1 MKLNVLLLIL
11 FICLVVGF
19 SFAQPKSEPFAAG
32 EKLTYEG
39 KLSKSV
45 LRGISVAELTF
56 TVAKDSNEKNYLI
69 KADAVS
75 KGTLL
80 KVFRFSFIQNIESVV
95 DGELFRAAKTIKF
108 DQQGDRIRRSE
119 AVFDYKEKKV
129 TYIETDPKDTMKAP
143 RKIAS
148 SIETNET
155 QDIITGI
162 YQLRR
167 LPLAV
172 GKSFELSV
180 SDSGLVYKIPV
191 NVTARE
197 RQNSILGKVWC
208 FRVEPQVFG
217 DGRFIEQKGSMI
229 IWISDDAKRLPIRS
243 VINASIGK
251 LEVKLKKIG

>member
-1 MKLNVLLLIL
+1 MKLKNLSLIL
-11 FICLVVGF
+11 FVCLFVGF
-19 SFAQPKSEPFAAG
+19 SFAQPKPEPFAVG

-45 LRGISVAELTF
+45 LRGISVAELIF
-56 TVAKDSNEKNYLI
+56 TVAKDSNEKNYKI

-80 KVFRFSFIQNIESVV
+80 KLFRFSFIQNIESIV
-95 DGELFRAAKTIKF
+95 DGELFRALKTTKH
-108 DQQGDRIRRSE
+108 DEQGNRIRNSE
-119 AVFDYKEKKV
+119 AVFDYKDKKV
-129 TYIETDPKDTMKAP
+129 TYIENDPKDTAKAP

-148 SIETNET
+148 AIENDEAH
-155 QDIITGI
+155 DIITAI
-162 YQLRR
+162 YQVRR

-172 GKSFELSV
+172 GKNFELSV

-191 NVTARE
+191 SVTARE
-197 RQNSILGKVWC
+197 QQNSILGKVWC

-217 DGRFIEQKGSMI
+217 DGRFIEQKGSMV
-229 IWISDDAKRLPIRS
+229 IWISDDAKRLPVRS

>member
-1 MKLNVLLLIL
+1 MKLNVLSLILLICS
-11 FICLVVGF
+11 FIGF
-19 SFAQPKSEPFAAG
+19 GFAQPKSEPFAVG
-32 EKLTYEG
+32 EKLIYEG

-56 TVAKDSNEKNYLI
+56 MVAKDSNEKNYLI

-95 DGELFRAAKTIKF
+95 DAELFRAAKTIKF

>member
-1 MKLNVLLLIL
+1 MNLKVLSLIL
-11 FICLVVGF
+11 FICLFIGFGF
-19 SFAQPKSEPFAAG
+19 SQPKSEPFAVG

-56 TVAKDSNEKNYLI
+56 TVEKDSNEKNYLI

-80 KVFRFSFIQNIESVV
+80 KLFRFSFIQNIESVV
-95 DGELFRAAKTIKF
+95 DGELFRAAKTVKF

-119 AVFDYKEKKV
+119 AVFDYQEKKV

-155 QDIITGI
+155 HDIITAI

-172 GKSFELSV
+172 GKKFELSV

-191 NVTARE
+191 TVTNRE
-197 RQNSILGKVWC
+197 QQNSVSGKIWC

-217 DGRFIEQKGSMI
+217 DGRFIEQKGSMV
-229 IWISDDAKRLPIRS
+229 IWISDDAKRMPIRS
-243 VINASIGK
+243 IINASIGK
-251 LEVKLKKIG
+251 LDVKLKKIG

>member
-1 MKLNVLLLIL
+1 MKLKVLSLIL
-11 FICLVVGF
+11 FICLFSGF
-19 SFAQPKSEPFAAG
+19 GFAQPKPEPFAVG
-32 EKLTYEG
+32 EILTYEG

-56 TVAKDSNEKNYLI
+56 TVAKDKNEKNYLI

-75 KGTLL
+75 KGTLIKL
-80 KVFRFSFIQNIESVV
+80 FRFSFIQNIESVV
-95 DGELFRAAKTIKF
+95 DNELFRATKTVKY
-108 DQQGDRIRRSE
+108 DQQGDRIRNSE
-119 AVFDYKEKKV
+119 TIFDYQEKKV
-129 TYIETDPKDTMKAP
+129 TYIENDPKDAMKAP

-148 SIETNET
+148 AIENNET
-155 QDIITGI
+155 HDIISAI

-172 GKSFELSV
+172 GKSFELTV

-197 RQNSILGKVWC
+197 RQNSVLGKTWC
-208 FRVEPQVFG
+208 FRIEPQIFG

-229 IWISDDAKRLPIRS
+229 IWVSDDAKRIPIRS
-243 VINASIGK
+243 IINASIGK
-251 LEVKLKKIG
+251 LEVKLKKVG

>member
-1 MKLNVLLLIL
+1 MKLKVLSLIL
-11 FICLVVGF
+11 FICLFFGF
-19 SFAQPKSEPFAAG
+19 SFSQPKSEPFAVG

-56 TVAKDSNEKNYLI
+56 TVEKDSNEKNYLI

-80 KVFRFSFIQNIESVV
+80 KLFRFSFIQNIESVV
-95 DGELFRAAKTIKF
+95 DGELFRAAKTVKF

-119 AVFDYKEKKV
+119 AVFDYQEKKV

-155 QDIITGI
+155 HDIITAI

-172 GKSFELSV
+172 GKKFELSI

-191 NVTARE
+191 TVTNRE
-197 RQNSILGKVWC
+197 QQNSVSGKIWC

-217 DGRFIEQKGSMI
+217 DGRFIEQKGSMV
-229 IWISDDAKRLPIRS
+229 IWISDDAKRMPIRS
-243 VINASIGK
+243 IINASIGK
-251 LEVKLKKIG
+251 LDVKLKKIG

>member
-1 MKLNVLLLIL
+1 MKLKVLSLIL
-11 FICLVVGF
+11 FICLFIGFGF
-19 SFAQPKSEPFAAG
+19 SQPKSEPFAVG

-56 TVAKDSNEKNYLI
+56 TVEKDSNEKNYLI

-80 KVFRFSFIQNIESVV
+80 KLFRFSFIQNIESVV
-95 DGELFRAAKTIKF
+95 DKELFRASKTVKF
-108 DQQGDRIRRSE
+108 DQQGDRIRKSE
-119 AVFDYKEKKV
+119 AVFDYQEKKV
-129 TYIETDPKDTMKAP
+129 TYIENDPKDAMKAP

-148 SIETNET
+148 AIETDET
-155 QDIITGI
+155 HDIITAI

-172 GKSFELSV
+172 GKKFELSV

-191 NVTARE
+191 SVTARE
-197 RQNSILGKVWC
+197 HQNSVSGKVWC
-208 FRVEPQVFG
+208 FRIEPQVFG

-243 VINASIGK
+243 IINASIGK
-251 LEVKLKKIG
+251 LDVKLKKIG

>member
-1 MKLNVLLLIL
+1 MKLKVLSLIL
-11 FICLVVGF
+11 FIGLLVGF
-19 SFAQPKSEPFAAG
+19 SFAQPKAEPFAVG
-32 EKLTYEG
+32 EKLVYEG

-56 TVAKDSNEKNYLI
+56 TVAKGSEEKTYSI

-80 KVFRFSFIQNIESVV
+80 KLFRFSFIQNIESVV
-95 DGELFRAAKTIKF
+95 GIEFFRAIKTVKH
-108 DQQGDRIRRSE
+108 DQQGDRVRNSE
-119 AVFDYKEKKV
+119 TVFDYKDKKV

-143 RKIAS
+143 RKIATA
-148 SIETNET
+148 IESNET
-155 QDIITGI
+155 HDIITAI

-191 NVTARE
+191 TITARE
-197 RQNSILGKVWC
+197 QQNSISGKIWC

-217 DGRFIEQKGSMI
+217 NGRFIEQKGSMT

-243 VINASIGK
+243 IINASVGK
-251 LEVKLKKIG
+251 LDIKLKKVG

>member
-1 MKLNVLLLIL
+1 MKLNVLSPVIIIFL
-11 FICLVVGF
+11 FIG
-19 SFAQPKSEPFAAG
+19 SGFAQPKAEPFAVG
-32 EKLTYEG
+32 ETLTYEG

-56 TVAKDSNEKNYLI
+56 TVAKGSDEKTYAI

-80 KVFRFSFIQNIESVV
+80 KLFRFSFIQNIESVV
-95 DGELFRAAKTIKF
+95 DAELFRALKTVKH
-108 DQQGDRIRRSE
+108 DQQGDRVRDSE
-119 AVFDYKEKKV
+119 TVFDYKDKKV
-129 TYIETDPKDTMKAP
+129 TYIENDPKDAMKAP

-148 SIETNET
+148 AIENNET
-155 QDIITGI
+155 HDIITGI
-162 YQLRR
+162 YGLRR

-172 GKSFELSV
+172 GKKFELSV

-197 RQNSILGKVWC
+197 QQNSVSGKIWC

-217 DGRFIEQKGSMI
+217 AGRFIEQKGSMI
-229 IWISDDAKRLPIRS
+229 IWISDDAKRLPIRA
-243 VINASIGK
+243 VINASVGK
-251 LEVKLKKIG
+251 LDVKLKKVN

>member
-1 MKLNVLLLIL
+1 MKLNILSLLLSTCL
-11 FICLVVGF
+11 FVGF
-19 SFAQPKSEPFAAG
+19 SFAQPKTEPFVIG

-56 TVAKDSNEKNYLI
+56 TVAKGSEEKTYLI

-80 KVFRFSFIQNIESVV
+80 KLFRFSFIQNIESVT
-95 DGELFRAAKTIKF
+95 DSEIFRAVKTVKH
-108 DQQGDRIRRSE
+108 DQQGDRLRDSE
-119 AVFDYKEKKV
+119 TIFDYKEKKV
-129 TYIETDPKDTMKAP
+129 TYVETDPKDSMKAP

-148 SIETNET
+148 AIENNET
-155 QDIITGI
+155 HDIITAI

-172 GKSFELSV
+172 GKTFELSV

-191 NVTARE
+191 TVAGRE
-197 RQNSILGKVWC
+197 LQNSILGKVWC

-217 DGRFIEQKGSMI
+217 TGRFIEQKGSMI
-229 IWISDDAKRLPIRS
+229 IWVSDDAKRLPIRS

>member
-1 MKLNVLLLIL
+1 MKLNVLSLIII
-11 FICLVVGF
+11 ICLFVEIGL
-19 SFAQPKSEPFAAG
+19 AQPKAEPFPVG

-56 TVAKDSNEKNYLI
+56 TVANGSDEKTYAI

-80 KVFRFSFIQNIESVV
+80 KLFRFSFIQNIESVV
-95 DGELFRAAKTIKF
+95 DGELFRALKTIKH
-108 DQQGDRIRRSE
+108 DQQGDRVRDSE
-119 AVFDYKEKKV
+119 TVFDYKDKKV
-129 TYIETDPKDTMKAP
+129 TYIENDPKDAMKAP

-148 SIETNET
+148 AIENNET
-155 QDIITGI
+155 HDIITGI

-172 GKSFELSV
+172 GKKFELSV
-180 SDSGLVYKIPV
+180 SDSGLMYKIPV

-197 RQNSILGKVWC
+197 QQNSVSGKIWC

-217 DGRFIEQKGSMI
+217 PGRFIEQKGSMI
-229 IWISDDAKRLPIRS
+229 IWISDDAKRLPIRA
-243 VINASIGK
+243 VINASVGK
-251 LEVKLKKIG
+251 LDVKLKKVN

>member
-1 MKLNVLLLIL
+1 MKLKVLPLIL
-11 FICLVVGF
+11 FICSFIGFGF
-19 SFAQPKSEPFAAG
+19 SQPKSEPFAVG
-32 EKLTYEG
+32 ETLTYEG

-56 TVAKDSNEKNYLI
+56 TVEKDSNEKNYLI

-80 KVFRFSFIQNIESVV
+80 KLFRFSFIQNIESVV
-95 DGELFRAAKTIKF
+95 DKELFRASKTVKF
-108 DQQGDRIRRSE
+108 DQQGDRIRKSE
-119 AVFDYKEKKV
+119 AVFDYQEKKV
-129 TYIETDPKDTMKAP
+129 TYIENDPKDLMKAP

-148 SIETNET
+148 SIENAET
-155 QDIITGI
+155 HDIITAI

-172 GKSFELSV
+172 GKKFELNV

-191 NVTARE
+191 SVTKRE
-197 RQNSILGKVWC
+197 QQNSVSGKVWC

-217 DGRFIEQKGSMI
+217 EGRFIEQKGSMI

-243 VINASIGK
+243 IINASVGK
-251 LEVKLKKIG
+251 LDVKLKKIG